1 MGKGTLPP
9 YGVGEHFYVLPK
21 GFVRNYSLR
30 EHVEVLPYKLILYHI
45 FVSRSKPNLN
55 SAIDL
60 ARVVL
65 NKRT

>member
-1 MGKGTLPP
+1 M
-9 YGVGEHFYVLPK
+9 LPK
-21 GFVRNYSLR
+21 GFVLNYSLR
-30 EHVEVLPYKLILYHI
+30 EDVEVLPYKLILYHI